1 MMNVVRRF
9 LPLLLGPLG
18 GFLGSLTGFA
28 LHQLVSRAL
37 RMLWEPYLGWRW
49 IVGLLAYPLLGL
61 LVALP
66 FLAVYPGE
74 LNPFRSRFGRSQDA
88 HLRSWI
94 AILFATYLPVGVAV
108 AYSRWWNAPSF
119 PIPFTDTYVYSGGR
133 GDILV
138 ALCGVT
144 ALGSFCGIGVERLSR
159 GLPRVLRLLFG
170 PPLATALAMT
180 GALAVSLAAGGLVAA
195 GADRQPYGPLL
206 QPFNQV
212 GWDSNLL
219 LSVHTVVAGCL
230 AGTLAMLTV
239 ALPVL
244 QGIQDVH
251 PRASRRR
258 WALPMF
264 AVAVSGALALLA
276 LAQGHGLDSLR
287 FNDTEVAFG
296 RHDIVGNLVAPADI
310 DVLELHA
317 DREGF
322 YLLEFP
328 SPDVRGRHQVSLPG
342 YPVPTPDAD
351 TLRYLV
357 EGGPIYG
364 VQEISVMPSWP
375 PRTGVSSYSGPVRF
389 EYAGEPEVVFGPAR
403 LEGPAD
409 SLRQW
414 KGDVRRGALE
424 LTLSSSQATYW
435 TVFAPRAEDGFGW
448 WWEQGWSAVTVT
460 AMVEGE
466 MLFKR
471 LLDQE
476 GFGLTSLTLLAAS
489 GAGDA
494 PPPEITLRIQPSRQ
508 PQGGLWVPV
517 VAEGLR
523 AGDAVVHS
531 GLGPTFLGVTSDE
544 EFTLYPTPGGNL
556 ANLAVIPLDGD
567 ASPLSV
573 TRRHDDGSVGPAGDS
588 LLMSGSTHLS
598 VQGAGPESR
607 AVLALS
613 GQGGTR
619 SMLWEK

>member
-1 MMNVVRRF
+1 MMHVVRRF

-18 GFLGSLTGFA
+18 GLVGSLTGFV
-28 LHQLVSRAL
+28 LHQLLCRSL
-37 RMLWEPYLGWRW
+37 RMLWQPYLGWQW
-49 IVGLLAYPLLGL
+49 IIGLLAYPLLGL

-74 LNPFRSRFGRSQDA
+74 LDPFRSRFGRSQDA
-88 HLRSWI
+88 HLRTWI
-94 AILFATYLPVGVAV
+94 AILFATYLPVGIAV
-108 AYSRWWNAPSF
+108 VYSRWWNAPAF
-119 PIPFTDTYVYSGGR
+119 PIPFTDSYIYSGGR

-138 ALCGVT
+138 ALCAVT

-159 GLPRVLRLLFG
+159 GVPRPLRLLLG
-170 PPLATALAMT
+170 PPLATALAM
-180 GALAVSLAAGGLVAA
+180 AASLGISLGAGGLVAA
-195 GADRQPYGPLL
+195 GPDRDPFGPLL

-219 LSVHTVVAGCL
+219 LSVHTVVAGGL

-244 QGIQDVH
+244 QGIPDVH

-258 WALPMF
+258 WALPMV

-287 FNDTEVAFG
+287 WNHTEVLPG
-296 RHDIVGNLVAPADI
+296 THDIVGNLVAPADS
-310 DVLELHA
+310 DVLVFEA
-317 DREGF
+317 ERDGF

-328 SPDVRGRHQVSLPG
+328 SPDLRGRHQVVLPG
-342 YPVPTPDAD
+342 HPIPTPDAQ

-357 EGGPIYG
+357 EGSAAYG
-364 VQEISVMPSWP
+364 VQEIQVMASWP
-375 PRTGVSSYSGPVRF
+375 PRTGVSSYSGQVRF
-389 EYAGEPEVVFGPAR
+389 EYAGEPGSVFGPAR
-403 LEGPAD
+403 LDAPTDGLA
-409 SLRQW
+409 QW
-414 KGDVRRGALE
+414 KGDVRRGPME
-424 LTLSSSQATYW
+424 LTLSSPQATYW
-435 TVFAPRAEDGFGW
+435 TIFAPRAEDGLGW

-466 MLFKR
+466 LLFKR

-476 GFGLTSLTLLAAS
+476 GFGLNSMTMLVGS
-489 GAGDA
+489 GDGVA

-508 PQGGLWVPV
+508 PQGNLWLPV
-517 VAEGLR
+517 VAEGLC

-531 GLGPTFLGVTSDE
+531 TLGPSFLGVASDE
-544 EFTLYPTPGGNL
+544 EFTLYPTPGGTL
-556 ANLAVIPLDGD
+556 SRLAVVSLDGD
-567 ASPLSV
+567 TAEMPVS
-573 TRRHDDGSVGPAGDS
+573 RRHDDGIIGPAGDT
-588 LLMSGSTHLS
+588 LLMLGSTHLR
-598 VQGAGPESR
+598 VEGAGPDSR

-619 SMLWEK
+619 SMLWEN